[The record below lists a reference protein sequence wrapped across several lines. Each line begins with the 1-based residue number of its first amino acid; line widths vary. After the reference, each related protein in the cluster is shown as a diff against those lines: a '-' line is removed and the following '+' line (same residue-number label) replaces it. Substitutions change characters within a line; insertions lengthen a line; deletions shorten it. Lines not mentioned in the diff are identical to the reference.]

1 MIYMSD
7 RADPMEPPFS
17 AEMFVALLKRGV
29 FEGKLTEQIE
39 KLSYEQLEQVAVLM
53 AKQMKEKKE
62 Q

>member
-1 MIYMSD
+1 
-7 RADPMEPPFS
+7 MEPPFS